1 MRHHYFSHLD
11 SVCSFGT
18 FRLFLCKHGQLDVCG
33 ERLVIVLKKN
43 AVNNP
48 FVGIPGMGTM
58 RCPYCRSPVVL
69 RSADGI
75 YKENHA
81 NTMLYVCSN
90 YPRCDAYVRTHP
102 GTNIPVGTLANHE
115 LRTLRNQAH
124 HYFDQLYLSGLM
136 SKQDAYLWLAGLLQV
151 PLSKAH
157 NGFLGEYYCNEVIAE
172 SKKLL
177 ERRRKQQ
184 PAGFRPCKGGE
195 AS

>member
-1 MRHHYFSHLD
+1 MKHLLKITSAVLVLLLCALGGVFLWRSGFFAALSSQQALQDYISQFAPYSHL
-11 SVCSFGT
+11 CF
-18 FRLFLCKHGQLDVCG
+18 FLLQFL
-33 ERLVIVLKKN
+33 
-43 AVNNP
+43 
-48 FVGIPGMGTM
+48 
-58 RCPYCRSPVVL
+58 SVL

-75 YKENHA
+75 YHENHSH
-81 NTMLYVCSN
+81 TMLYVCSN

-157 NGFLGEYYCNEVIAE
+157 IGFLGEYYCNEVIAE

>member
-1 MRHHYFSHLD
+1 MCCAPQTAS
-11 SVCSFGT
+11 
-18 FRLFLCKHGQLDVCG
+18 
-33 ERLVIVLKKN
+33 
-43 AVNNP
+43 
-48 FVGIPGMGTM
+48 TM
-58 RCPYCRSPVVL
+58 RTTAIP
-69 RSADGI
+69 
-75 YKENHA
+75 
-81 NTMLYVCSN
+81 CSMFAAII
-90 YPRCDAYVRTHP
+90 RGV
-102 GTNIPVGTLANHE
+102 TLANRE

-157 NGFLGEYYCNEVIAE
+157 IGFLGEYYCNEVIAE

-177 ERRRKQQ
+177 EHRRKQQ

>member
-1 MRHHYFSHLD
+1 M
-11 SVCSFGT
+11 
-18 FRLFLCKHGQLDVCG
+18 KH
-33 ERLVIVLKKN
+33 KKKKKGI
-43 AVNNP
+43 NP
-48 FVGIPGMGTM
+48 SAM
-58 RCPYCRSPVVL
+58 RCQYCGGTVVL

-75 YKENHA
+75 YHENHSH
-81 NTMLYVCSN
+81 TMLYVCSN

-157 NGFLGEYYCNEVIAE
+157 IGFLGEYYCMP
-172 SKKLL
+172 S
-177 ERRRKQQ
+177 RYCT
-184 PAGFRPCKGGE
+184 G
-195 AS
+195 SM

>member
-1 MRHHYFSHLD
+1 MQFSGLSLYPD
-11 SVCSFGT
+11 G
-18 FRLFLCKHGQLDVCG
+18 G
-33 ERLVIVLKKN
+33 ERNRETQEKEERN
-43 AVNNP
+43 Q
-48 FVGIPGMGTM
+48 
-58 RCPYCRSPVVL
+58 PV
-69 RSADGI
+69 R
-75 YKENHA
+75 H
-81 NTMLYVCSN
+81 
-90 YPRCDAYVRTHP
+90 PRCDAYVRTHP
-102 GTNIPVGTLANHE
+102 GTNIPVGTLANRE

-157 NGFLGEYYCNEVIAE
+157 IGFLGEYYCNEVIAE

>member
-1 MRHHYFSHLD
+1 M
-11 SVCSFGT
+11 
-18 FRLFLCKHGQLDVCG
+18 KH
-33 ERLVIVLKKN
+33 KKRKKGI
-43 AVNNP
+43 NP
-48 FVGIPGMGTM
+48 SAM
-58 RCPYCRSPVVL
+58 RCQYCGGTVVL

-75 YKENHA
+75 YHENHSH
-81 NTMLYVCSN
+81 TMLYVCSN
-90 YPRCDAYVRTHP
+90 YPQCDAYVRTHP
-102 GTNIPVGTLANHE
+102 GTNIPVGTLANRE

-157 NGFLGEYYCNEVIAE
+157 IGFLGEYYCNEVIAE